1 MARDA
6 DNFDAGSSRAERA
19 SSTNLVLPDMPSDQP
34 LRHEGALWDKK
45 SVEALRRTDMLS
57 VARGGE
63 PTECMLLE
71 DYDLEDYPMLD
82 AGHRDFERRMETRN
96 KLMRI
101 NRTNAKDRYVKK
113 LKTWDVIYVACREN
127 CMRNAPMLYEGIE
140 EKCTLYTSS
149 KFKIFGP
156 EIAYISYILKQK
168 RCRSI

>member
-1 MARDA
+1 
-6 DNFDAGSSRAERA
+6 
-19 SSTNLVLPDMPSDQP
+19 MPSDQP

-63 PTECMLLE
+63 PTECMLIE

-101 NRTNAKDRYVKK
+101 NRSNAKDRYVKK
-113 LKTWDVIYVACREN
+113 LKAWDAHLCGLPR
-127 CMRNAPMLYEGIE
+127 MLLGERPDAVRRHRG
-140 EKCTLYTSS
+140 KVQS
-149 KFKIFGP
+149 G
-156 EIAYISYILKQK
+156 
-168 RCRSI
+168 